1 MQAALYPLSECVMY
15 VSVSRCLALVQRV
28 CPAVLP
34 DK

>member
-1 MQAALYPLSECVMY
+1 MQAALYPLSKCVMY
-15 VSVSRCLALVQRV
+15 VSMSRCLALVQHV